1 MKFKLSQIDLKKLDT
16 KVVLLRETLRAGR
29 WYPLLKLIVAV
40 TITAM
45 LSFTLAGS
53 VFESTG
59 IFTISLLP
67 QSEEGAAQLSLSE
80 TADFAN
86 PTTMLGVQGIDN
98 MTNISEAWLPADID
112 AIDGAHNGENYIAYT
127 FYIQNVGEQ
136 ACTLTEQI
144 NLDSAV
150 LGAEAAVRIK
160 VYRDGVPTTY
170 AKLAANGLPEYA
182 TTPFESEDVICSD
195 EVPDFK
201 PGDIR
206 KYTLVIWLEGDD
218 PECLDNIKGGNVK
231 MSMTFTVQEQE
242 PQP

>member
-1 MKFKLSQIDLKKLDT
+1 MSIKQSKLDR
-16 KVVLLRETLRAGR
+16 KILVLRETLRAGR
-29 WYPLLKLIVAV
+29 WYPALKLAVAV

-53 VFESTG
+53 VIESSS

-67 QSEEGAAQLSLSE
+67 GSPEGSAQLSLSE

-86 PTTMLGVQGIDN
+86 PTTVLGAKGIEN
-98 MTNISEAWLPADID
+98 MTNISEAWLPADIEGM
-112 AIDGAHNGENYIAYT
+112 DGAHNGDDYIAYT
-127 FYIQNVGEQ
+127 FYVRNVGEQ

-144 NLDSAV
+144 QLDSAV
-150 LGAEAAVRIK
+150 LGAEAAIRVK
-160 VYRDGVPTTY
+160 LYRNGVPTTY
-170 AKLAANGLPEYA
+170 AMLGANGMPEYA
-182 TTPFESEDVICSD
+182 TTPFESEEVVCYE
-195 EVPDFK
+195 EVPGFA
-201 PGDIR
+201 PGDTM

-218 PECLDNIKGGNVK
+218 PECLDNIKGGHVR